1 MQSQR
6 SAFWAGVRAELPL
19 LLGVFP
25 SGMIYGTLALNA
37 GLTPAAAQSMS
48 WIVFAGSSQFIAAQ
62 LIHEAV
68 PWVVIILT
76 IAIVNLR
83 HMLYSASVAPYL
95 EGLPPRWKHLLAYL
109 LTDEAYAVVITNY
122 QKAGLQPFSH
132 WFFLGAGLALWSTWQ
147 ISTAAGILLGTVIP
161 ASWPLDFALP
171 VTFIALLMPVLKD
184 RATVAAA
191 IAAGAVAVAANGL
204 PYRMGL
210 IAAAFVG
217 IAAGILTEA
226 RK

>member
-1 MQSQR
+1 MQSSR
-6 SAFWAGVRAELPL
+6 GAFWAGVRAELPL

-25 SGMIYGTLALNA
+25 FGMIYGTLALNA

-48 WIVFAGSSQFIAAQ
+48 WLVFAGSSQFIAAQ

-83 HMLYSASVAPYL
+83 HMLYSASVAPYV
-95 EGLPPRWKHLLAYL
+95 EGLPSRWRHLLAYL

-122 QKAGLQPFSH
+122 QKEGLQPCSH

-161 ASWPLDFALP
+161 ARWPLDFALP

-191 IAAGAVAVAANGL
+191 ITAGAVAVAANGL
-204 PYRMGL
+204 PYRTGL
-210 IAAAFVG
+210 ILAAFVG
-217 IAAGILTEA
+217 IAAGILLES